1 MSAEAIEMKKRTHG
15 TAGFSL
21 VELLV
26 GTILFTIVTG
36 IAFSLLMSAQLR
48 YQGES
53 TVTEAF
59 QQANVALDQIVR
71 DVHSA
76 GYPPMSSLSAPVAN
90 NNANADKYALPFA
103 WAPSYPATPCTVGAG
118 GTCTVPGQYDLIVE
132 TDIGDGNFVQWIRYS
147 LQGTTLMRGRAPKG
161 PFADPVKATSGS
173 LVLVP
178 YLENVMNGS
187 NSLPIFSYVC
197 DAGLTQQP
205 CDGATQLPSNIREV
219 NISLMVRS
227 LQPDPQ
233 THQYRTITLNGQA
246 MRFNPNQ

>member
-1 MSAEAIEMKKRTHG
+1 VSVEAIEMKKQKHG

-21 VELLV
+21 VEMLV

-53 TVTEAF
+53 TLTEAF

-76 GYPPMSSLSAPVAN
+76 GYPPISSLSTTVAN
-90 NNANADKYALPFA
+90 NHPDRYALPFA
-103 WAPSYPATPCTVGAG
+103 WTPNYPTTPCTVGVG
-118 GTCTVPGQYDLIVE
+118 GTCTVPGEYDLIVE
-132 TDIGDGNFVQWIRYS
+132 ADLGNGVQWIRYS
-147 LQGTTLMRGRAPKG
+147 LQTTTLMRAMVTKV
-161 PFADPVKATSGS
+161 PFKDPVTETSGA
-173 LVLVP
+173 LLP

-187 NSLPIFSYVC
+187 NSLPVFSYVC
-197 DAGLTQQP
+197 DGGATQQP
-205 CDGATQLPSNIREV
+205 CAGGSTQTTSTIREV

-233 THQYRTITLNGQA
+233 THQYRTITLDGQA
-246 MRFNPNQ
+246 MRLNPMQ

>member
-1 MSAEAIEMKKRTHG
+1 MRKRKHSAV
-15 TAGFSL
+15 GFSL

-76 GYPPMSSLSAPVAN
+76 GYPPMSSLSAAVATSN
-90 NNANADKYALPFA
+90 PDWYALPFA
-103 WAPSYPATPCTVGAG
+103 WTPSYPATPCTVG
-118 GTCTVPGQYDLIVE
+118 GTCTVPGEYDLIVE
-132 TDIGDGNFVQWIRYS
+132 ADLGTGQGVQWIRYS
-147 LQGTTLMRGRAPKG
+147 LVGTTLMRGVAQKKR
-161 PFADPVKATSGS
+161 FQDPVSYTNSS
-173 LVLVP
+173 LAP
-178 YLENVMNGS
+178 YLENVMNGN
-187 NSLPIFSYVC
+187 NSLAIFSYGY
-197 DAGLTQQP
+197 DAGALPQP
-205 CDGATQLPSNIREV
+205 SYIREV
-219 NISLMVRS
+219 NVSLMVRS

>member
-1 MSAEAIEMKKRTHG
+1 VSAEAIEMKKRKHG

-76 GYPPMSSLSAPVAN
+76 GYPPMSSLSLTVAN
-90 NNANADKYALPFA
+90 NNPDRYALPFA
-103 WAPSYPATPCTVGAG
+103 WAPSYPTTPCTVG
-118 GTCTVPGQYDLIVE
+118 GTCAVPGEYDLILE
-132 TDIGDGNFVQWIRYS
+132 ADLGNGVQWIRYS
-147 LQGTTLMRGRAPKG
+147 LQTTTLMRSVVPKT
-161 PFADPVKATSGS
+161 PFKDPVTETSGS
-173 LVLVP
+173 LVP

-187 NSLPIFSYVC
+187 NSLPIFSYIC
-197 DAGLTQQP
+197 DAGPTLQP
-205 CDGATQLPSNIREV
+205 TNIREV

-233 THQYRTITLNGQA
+233 THQYRIITLNGQA
-246 MRFNPNQ
+246 MRFNPSH

>member
-1 MSAEAIEMKKRTHG
+1 MSAEAIEMKKQKHG

-76 GYPPMSSLSAPVAN
+76 GYPPMSSLSTTVASN
-90 NNANADKYALPFA
+90 HPDWYALPFA
-103 WAPSYPATPCTVGAG
+103 WTPSYPATPCTVGA
-118 GTCTVPGQYDLIVE
+118 TCTVPGEYDLIVE
-132 TDIGDGNFVQWIRYS
+132 ADVGTGQGVQWIRYS
-147 LQGTTLMRGRAPKG
+147 LQGTTLMRGMTTKV
-161 PFADPVKATSGS
+161 PFKDPVAETLGS
-173 LVLVP
+173 LAP
-178 YLENVMNGS
+178 YLENVQNGPG
-187 NSLPIFSYVC
+187 NKSLPIFSYGYDC
-197 DAGLTQQP
+197 ISPPPPPQ
-205 CDGATQLPSNIREV
+205 PSNICKV
-219 NISLMVRS
+219 NITLIVQSAR
-227 LQPDPQ
+227 PDPQ
-233 THQYRTITLNGQA
+233 TGQFRTITLTGQA
-246 MRFNPNQ
+246 ARFNNPNN

>member
-1 MSAEAIEMKKRTHG
+1 MKKRMHG

-76 GYPPMSSLSAPVAN
+76 GYPPMSSLSVTVAN
-90 NNANADKYALPFA
+90 ANPSWYALPFA
-103 WAPSYPATPCTVGAG
+103 WTPGYPVTPCTVGVG
-118 GTCTVPGQYDLIVE
+118 GTCTIPGEYDLIVE
-132 TDIGDGNFVQWIRYS
+132 ADVGTGQGVQWIRYS
-147 LQGTTLMRGRAPKG
+147 LQGTTLMRGMTTKVG
-161 PFADPVKATSGS
+161 TDPVGS
-173 LVLVP
+173 TNPWLAP

-197 DAGLTQQP
+197 DAGATQQ
-205 CDGATQLPSNIREV
+205 QVSYIREV
-219 NISLMVRS
+219 NVSLMVRS

-233 THQYRTITLNGQA
+233 TQQYRTIVVTGRA
-246 MRFNPNQ
+246 MRFNPSQ

>member
-1 MSAEAIEMKKRTHG
+1 MRKRKHSAV
-15 TAGFSL
+15 GFSL

-76 GYPPMSSLSAPVAN
+76 GYPPANSFAAGVALN
-90 NNANADKYALPFA
+90 NPQFVALPFS
-103 WAPSYPATPCTVGAG
+103 WSPGYTNKPPTPCTVGG
-118 GTCTVPGQYDLIVE
+118 SCGSVPGDYDLIVE
-132 TDIGDGNFVQWIRYS
+132 ADIGTGQGVQWIRYS
-147 LQGTTLMRGRAPKG
+147 LQGTTLMRGMATKVQ
-161 PFADPVKATSGS
+161 FADPVASTAAS
-173 LVLVP
+173 LVP
-178 YLENVMNGS
+178 YLENVVNG
-187 NSLPIFSYVC
+187 SLPIFSYGYDV
-197 DAGLTQQP
+197 GTTLQQP
-205 CDGATQLPSNIREV
+205 SSIREV

>member
-1 MSAEAIEMKKRTHG
+1 MSTEAIEMRRRNHPNN
-15 TAGFSL
+15 AGFSL

-76 GYPPMSSLSAPVAN
+76 GYPPKSSLTAVVASDN
-90 NNANADKYALPFA
+90 SKTNLFALPFA
-103 WAPSYPATPCTVGAG
+103 WTPNYPTTPCAVGAG
-118 GTCTVPGQYDLIVE
+118 GTCTVPGEYDLIVE
-132 TDIGDGNFVQWIRYS
+132 ADLGIGVQWIRYS
-147 LQGTTLMRGRAPKG
+147 LQTTTLMRGVVQKTPSG
-161 PFADPVKATSGS
+161 DPVIQTNP
-173 LVLVP
+173 VLVP

-187 NSLPIFSYVC
+187 KSLPIFSYVC
-197 DAGLTQQP
+197 DGPPTQQP
-205 CDGATQLPSNIREV
+205 CAGGPTQTPSNIREV

-233 THQYRTITLNGQA
+233 TQQYRTIVVTGQA
-246 MRFNPNQ
+246 VRFNPSQ

>member
-76 GYPPMSSLSAPVAN
+76 GYPPMSSLSATVAN
-90 NNANADKYALPFA
+90 NNANANRYALPFA
-103 WAPSYPATPCTVGAG
+103 WAPSYPATPCTVGVG
-118 GTCTVPGQYDLIVE
+118 GTCTVPGQYDLILE
-132 TDIGDGNFVQWIRYS
+132 ADLGNGVQWIRYS
-147 LQGTTLMRGRAPKG
+147 LQTTTLMRGVALKAP
-161 PFADPVKATSGS
+161 FTDPVTATSGS
-173 LVLVP
+173 SVLVP
-178 YLENVMNGS
+178 YLENVINGS

-205 CDGATQLPSNIREV
+205 CDGATQLPSSIREV

>member
-1 MSAEAIEMKKRTHG
+1 MKKRKHSN
-15 TAGFSL
+15 AGFSL
-21 VELLV
+21 LELLV

-36 IAFSLLMSAQLR
+36 IAFSLLTSMQLR

-76 GYPPMSSLSAPVAN
+76 GYPPMSSFSATVAN
-90 NNANADKYALPFA
+90 ANPKLYALPFA
-103 WAPSYPATPCTVGAG
+103 WAPSYPGTPCTVG
-118 GTCTVPGQYDLIVE
+118 GTCTVPGEYELIVE
-132 TDIGDGNFVQWIRYS
+132 ADLGNGVQWIRYS
-147 LQGTTLMRGRAPKG
+147 LQGTTLMRGVAQKG
-161 PFADPVKATSGS
+161 GTDPVGS
-173 LVLVP
+173 TNSQLVS

-197 DAGLTQQP
+197 DGEPTQQP
-205 CDGATQLPSNIREV
+205 CNGGPTQSPSTIREV

-233 THQYRTITLNGQA
+233 THQYRTVTLNGEA

>member
-1 MSAEAIEMKKRTHG
+1 MSAEAIEMKKRKHG

-59 QQANVALDQIVR
+59 EQANVALDQIVR

-76 GYPPMSSLSAPVAN
+76 GYPPMSSLSAAVAN
-90 NNANADKYALPFA
+90 SNPDWYALPFA
-103 WAPSYPATPCTVGAG
+103 WTPNYPTTPCTVGG
-118 GTCTVPGQYDLIVE
+118 SCTVPGEYDLIVE
-132 TDIGDGNFVQWIRYS
+132 ADLGNGQGVQWIRYS
-147 LQGTTLMRGRAPKG
+147 LVGTTLMRGVAKKNR
-161 PFADPVKATSGS
+161 FQDPVSYTNSY
-173 LVLVP
+173 LVP
-178 YLENVMNGS
+178 YLENVMNGN
-187 NSLPIFSYVC
+187 NSLAIFSYVG
-197 DAGLTQQP
+197 DPGASQQ
-205 CDGATQLPSNIREV
+205 PSNIREV
-219 NISLMVRS
+219 NVSLVVRS